1 MRRTDPSDW
10 MWAQAVD
17 LIGQAE
23 RLHRQ
28 FFHLRATERSRRA
41 SVRSALVL
49 PHAASSAGAPD
60 SGEPDVLAG

>member
-1 MRRTDPSDW
+1 VVVGS
-10 MWAQAVD
+10 AV
-17 LIGQAE
+17 LMTVWLAVGIVGVVAG
-23 RLHRQ
+23 LLW
-28 FFHLRATERSRRA
+28 LRATERSRRA

>member
-1 MRRTDPSDW
+1 MVVGS
-10 MWAQAVD
+10 AV
-17 LIGQAE
+17 LMTVWLAVGIVGVIAG
-23 RLHRQ
+23 LLW
-28 FFHLRATERSRRA
+28 LRATERSRRA

>member
-1 MRRTDPSDW
+1 MVVGS
-10 MWAQAVD
+10 AV
-17 LIGQAE
+17 LMTVWLAVGIVGLVAG
-23 RLHRQ
+23 LLW
-28 FFHLRATERSRRA
+28 LRATERSRRA

>member
-1 MRRTDPSDW
+1 MVVGS
-10 MWAQAVD
+10 AV
-17 LIGQAE
+17 LMTVWLAVGIVGVVAG
-23 RLHRQ
+23 LLW
-28 FFHLRATERSRRA
+28 LRASERSRRA